1 MNSGIKEN
9 IVFVGEI
16 LFLLMMVIVIII
28 IVSDGVSEIT
38 AKDKTVNPLYID
50 NISGILEN
58 YAATGLNCTTYG
70 LIRLNNETCMV
81 CTTITATYQHRNS
94 TRWKNEKNNTV
105 NIDNSSVIRFCE
117 PDNRSS
123 N

>member
-1 MNSGIKEN
+1 MNSKIKDN
-9 IVFVGEI
+9 IIFTGGI
-16 LFLLMMVIVIII
+16 LFMLIILI
-28 IVSDGVSEIT
+28 TIISIVSNEVNEMT
-38 AKDKTVNPLYID
+38 AKDKTVNLLYID
-50 NISGILEN
+50 NIYGILEN

-70 LIRLNNETCMV
+70 LIRLSNETCMV

-117 PDNRSS
+117 PDNNSS

>member
-1 MNSGIKEN
+1 MNSKIKDN

-16 LFLLMMVIVIII
+16 LFMLMLVIIIII

-50 NISGILEN
+50 NIYGILEN

-70 LIRLNNETCMV
+70 IIRLSNETCMV